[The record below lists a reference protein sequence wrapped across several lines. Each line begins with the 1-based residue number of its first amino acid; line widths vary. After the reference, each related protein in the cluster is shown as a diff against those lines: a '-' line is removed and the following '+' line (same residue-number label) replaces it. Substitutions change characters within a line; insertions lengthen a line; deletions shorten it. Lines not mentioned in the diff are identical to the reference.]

1 MKFARVIGAG
11 IDKYGEKS
19 GEKNEAFHLFPHPW
33 RRKMRQCHRGRFQ
46 RQTQEKNYLK
56 LSRNQE
62 QEETSMAISSLLKKP
77 LGVNGLVVDEIE
89 FQWTESGNR

>member
-1 MKFARVIGAG
+1 
-11 IDKYGEKS
+11 
-19 GEKNEAFHLFPHPW
+19 
-33 RRKMRQCHRGRFQ
+33 MRQCHRGHFQ

-62 QEETSMAISSLLKKP
+62 QEETFMAISSLLKKP